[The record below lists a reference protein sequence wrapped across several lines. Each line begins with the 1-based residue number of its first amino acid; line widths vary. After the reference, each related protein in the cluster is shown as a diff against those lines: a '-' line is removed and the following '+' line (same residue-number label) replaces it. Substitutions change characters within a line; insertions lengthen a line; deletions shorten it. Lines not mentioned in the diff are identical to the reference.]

1 MNVYDFDKTIY
12 PKDSTN
18 EFYLVCLRRHPS
30 FLLDL
35 PKALVAYLRHRRG
48 RLTDEGLREVVFSSF
63 RRIKDLEGEIE
74 RFWEKRAD
82 QVFPYY
88 KENRRDDDVVI
99 SASPEFVLR
108 PIARRLGFGTLIASD
123 FDPTTDRYTLPR
135 CYGKEKPPRFRALFP
150 EATVENFYSDSLS
163 DTPMAR
169 LAKQAYVVKKDGT
182 LVPWPESELK

>member
-18 EFYLVCLRRHPS
+18 EFYLVCLVRHPS

-35 PKALVAYLRHRRG
+35 PRALVAYLRHRRG
-48 RLTDEGLREVVFSSF
+48 KLTDEGLREVVFSSF
-63 RRIKDLEGEIE
+63 GRIRDLDAEIE

-82 QVFPYY
+82 KLFPYY

-108 PIARRLGFGTLIASD
+108 PIARRAAFGTLIASD
-123 FDPTTDRYTLPR
+123 FDPHTDRYTRPR
-135 CYGKEKPPRFRALFP
+135 CYGKEKPKRFYEAFP
-150 EATVENFYSDSLS
+150 EGEVECFYSDSLS

-169 LAKQAYVVKKDGT
+169 LAKTAYIVNPDGSLT
-182 LVPWPESELK
+182 PWPSEKL

>member
-35 PKALVAYLRHRRG
+35 PKALLAYLHHRRG

-63 RRIKDLEGEIE
+63 RRIKDLDAEIE

-82 QVFPYY
+82 RMFPYY
-88 KENRRDDDVVI
+88 RENRRDDDVVI

-123 FDPTTDRYTLPR
+123 FDPATDRYTLPR
-135 CYGKEKPPRFRALFP
+135 CYGKEKPPRFLALFP

-182 LVPWPESELK
+182 LVPWPSEELK